1 MLQSPLNYTGGKF
14 KLLSQILPHFPQNIN
29 TFVDLFCGGGNVGI
43 NVQCR
48 QVLFNDINHHVIGIL
63 EAFKRLNK
71 DDIFQ
76 TIQNTIE
83 EYHLS
88 LSSSYGYKH
97 YLCNSKDGLSKYNR
111 SAFLSLKNHWN
122 NLNKYDDQYYILLY
136 VLVVYSFNNQIRFNR
151 KGHFNLPVGKRD
163 FNRKMQNKLERFIN
177 RFHEIECY
185 FSRIDF
191 QEFDINILD
200 ENDFVYID
208 PPYLIT
214 CATYNEQ
221 GGWNNNLERR
231 LYTFLDDL
239 HAHNIRFALSNVL
252 TSKGRVNSILQE
264 WLANNAQ
271 YHCIHLDYNYSNS
284 SYHTIDREAESDE
297 VLIINY

>member
-48 QVLFNDINHHVIGIL
+48 QVLFNDINHNVIGIL
-63 EAFKRLNK
+63 EAFKKLNK

-83 EYHLS
+83 KYHLS

-111 SAFLSLKNHWN
+111 DAFLTLKNYWN
-122 NLNKYDDQYYILLY
+122 HLNNYDDQYYILLY

-151 KGHFNLPVGKRD
+151 K
-163 FNRKMQNKLERFIN
+163 
-177 RFHEIECY
+177 
-185 FSRIDF
+185 
-191 QEFDINILD
+191 
-200 ENDFVYID
+200 
-208 PPYLIT
+208 
-214 CATYNEQ
+214 
-221 GGWNNNLERR
+221 
-231 LYTFLDDL
+231 
-239 HAHNIRFALSNVL
+239 
-252 TSKGRVNSILQE
+252 
-264 WLANNAQ
+264 
-271 YHCIHLDYNYSNS
+271 
-284 SYHTIDREAESDE
+284 
-297 VLIINY
+297 